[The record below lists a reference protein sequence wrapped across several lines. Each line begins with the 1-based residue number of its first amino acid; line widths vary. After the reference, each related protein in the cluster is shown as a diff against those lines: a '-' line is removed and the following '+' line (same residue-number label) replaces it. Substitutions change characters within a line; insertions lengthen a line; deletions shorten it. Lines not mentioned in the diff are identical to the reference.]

1 MSFVRT
7 ILAASFLSLSV
18 CATAE
23 DDATVQR
30 WVAHPDKSELSFTAT
45 QEGTQFGGRFQ
56 QFNAGLELLPADE
69 GIGLLQISARIQLAS
84 VDTQY
89 RDRDDYLVQQDWFYV
104 DMWPEAVFQSAAIR
118 QLGGNRFIAD
128 GTLSL
133 RGISRDV
140 SVELELNLEENG
152 ERGKLL
158 GSAAL
163 NRLDFGVGQ
172 GDWASTEWVGDE
184 VKVTFDLYILRAFE

>member
-1 MSFVRT
+1 MNFFRAL
-7 ILAASFLSLSV
+7 LAASFLSLSV
-18 CATAE
+18 CAIAQ
-23 DDATVQR
+23 DNATVQR
-30 WVAHPDKSELSFTAT
+30 WVAHPDRSELSFTAT

-104 DMWPEAVFQSAAIR
+104 DMWPEAVFQSATIR
-118 QLGGNRFIAD
+118 QLGGNRFVAD

-133 RGISRDV
+133 RGVSRDV
-140 SVELELNLEENG
+140 SVELELKLEENG
-152 ERGKLL
+152 ERGNLL

-163 NRLDFGVGQ
+163 NRLDFGIGQ